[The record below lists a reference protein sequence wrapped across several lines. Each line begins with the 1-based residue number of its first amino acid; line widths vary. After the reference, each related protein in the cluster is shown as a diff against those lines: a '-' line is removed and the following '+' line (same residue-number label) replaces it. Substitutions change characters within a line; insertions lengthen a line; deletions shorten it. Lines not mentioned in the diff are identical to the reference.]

1 MMMST
6 PDTNLL
12 APAPGCNNPGG
23 EGWRH
28 LPRGE
33 NCSQDDPIIKLPQP
47 GKFLS
52 RVENQKLPCSLLWSQ
67 AMMTELLRPDWGKM
81 LALLR
86 SSRRVSCL
94 TSVCNPCHHWPRSA
108 GLRCVSALDWS
119 EVPHQ
124 AKNMWCTAW
133 LPPSCT

>member
-52 RVENQKLPCSLLWSQ
+52 RVENQKRDSLFS
-67 AMMTELLRPDWGKM
+67 AAVE
-81 LALLR
+81 
-86 SSRRVSCL
+86 SS
-94 TSVCNPCHHWPRSA
+94 H
-108 GLRCVSALDWS
+108 DD
-119 EVPHQ
+119 
-124 AKNMWCTAW
+124 
-133 LPPSCT
+133 